1 MLAEYQENLLLE
13 NEPLVLF
20 ATVGTF
26 NQKDKEAGNRQI
38 YQCKLDEQNQS
49 TWESLKN
56 RGQRPIFIVYDEGHN
71 LSDQQTD
78 LLLELKPEV
87 FLMAMPTNEVVE
99 AGLVKKVIQLAS
111 YENPREETISSL
123 IEDLKVIEKQLHNN
137 LPNQRPKAIYV
148 CRTNVLEFDPSLQ
161 DNIQQ
166 NFTERKAPPI
176 LI

>member
-1 MLAEYQENLLLE
+1 
-13 NEPLVLF
+13 V
-20 ATVGTF
+20 
-26 NQKDKEAGNRQI
+26 
-38 YQCKLDEQNQS
+38 
-49 TWESLKN
+49 
-56 RGQRPIFIVYDEGHN
+56 
-71 LSDQQTD
+71 
-78 LLLELKPEV
+78 
-87 FLMAMPTNEVVE
+87 PTNEVVE

-123 IEDLKVIEKQLHNN
+123 IEDLKKIENQLQPY
-137 LPNQRPKAIYV
+137 LPQHKPKAIYV